1 MSVEACDAG
10 FMAVAQPRK
19 LVLLRHAK
27 SAWPDVP
34 DHERPL
40 GRRGRRDAPAAG
52 RWLRLAGCVP
62 DHVVC
67 STARRA
73 RETWHLAE
81 PELGSR
87 PPVEFEPGV
96 YGASAAGL
104 LDLIRRLPPAARTV
118 VVVGHD
124 PGIPELALALAAG
137 PTASSHRRAVPPPAP
152 PQDRMRQKFPTA
164 AVAVLELSG
173 PWSRLT
179 PGRARLAA
187 FVTPPDMRE
196 TPGTQRRE

>member
-1 MSVEACDAG
+1 
-10 FMAVAQPRK
+10 
-19 LVLLRHAK
+19 VLLRHAK

-81 PELGSR
+81 RELGAR
-87 PPVEFEPGV
+87 PHVDFEPGA

-104 LDLIRRLPPAARTV
+104 LDLIRRLPPTAGTV

-124 PGIPELALALAAG
+124 PGIPELALALSAG
-137 PTASSHRRAVPPPAP
+137 QMTSGNQPVGPRPAL

-187 FVTPPDMRE
+187 FVTPPDMHE
-196 TPGTQRRE
+196 TPGIQRRD